1 MKQEMG
7 SILQLLLPLTQD
19 LSSSGRS
26 EVVAPQEDLQAML
39 LQLKGVAQTLAQ
51 TSSSQV
57 SGVRIVTP
65 WLFKSLHRETLMRRT
80 CPLCHVRLMNA
91 SFKI

>member
-26 EVVAPQEDLQAML
+26 EVVAPQDDLQAML
-39 LQLKGVAQTLAQ
+39 LKLKGVAQTLAQ
-51 TSSSQV
+51 TSRSQV
-57 SGVRIVTP
+57 SDPVG
-65 WLFKSLHRETLMRRT
+65 L
-80 CPLCHVRLMNA
+80 
-91 SFKI
+91 